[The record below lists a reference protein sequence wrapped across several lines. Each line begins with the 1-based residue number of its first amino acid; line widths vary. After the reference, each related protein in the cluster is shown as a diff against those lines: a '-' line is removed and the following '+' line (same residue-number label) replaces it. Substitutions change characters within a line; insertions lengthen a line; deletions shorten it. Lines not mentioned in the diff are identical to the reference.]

1 MYKKTPSDPDSGT
14 TVLQSAQSYI
24 RQMGTSCFR
33 LIRRYPL
40 YFFAGMLAC
49 MLGSG
54 IIAFTIM
61 RVKNPKGIL
70 VFPKPPA
77 KETGSAI
84 GGILQSYGA
93 LQEITDIQR
102 EIQAII
108 DKDSLVTADSIRLI
122 DALQRFEQLGQPTHQ
137 NQNSTP

>member
-1 MYKKTPSDPDSGT
+1 
-14 TVLQSAQSYI
+14 
-24 RQMGTSCFR
+24 
-33 LIRRYPL
+33 
-40 YFFAGMLAC
+40 

-54 IIAFTIM
+54 ILAFTVM
-61 RVKNPKGIL
+61 RVENPKGIP

-77 KETGSAI
+77 NETGSVI

-108 DKDSLVTADSIRLI
+108 DKDSLGTADSIRLI
-122 DALQRFEQLGQPTHQ
+122 DALQRFEQLQQPKFEH
-137 NQNSTP
+137 QNSTP